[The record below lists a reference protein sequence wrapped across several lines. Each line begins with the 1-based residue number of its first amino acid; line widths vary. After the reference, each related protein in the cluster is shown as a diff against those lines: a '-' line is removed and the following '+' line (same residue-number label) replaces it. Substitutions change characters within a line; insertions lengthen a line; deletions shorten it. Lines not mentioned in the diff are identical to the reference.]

1 MSDTQPKKPRP
12 KPGKKAGKAAG
23 SKTGRKVAR
32 KTASKP
38 PRKTAAARV
47 RAGSASRARPPGL
60 PEVAVAALEDM
71 KAANVKVIDVRK
83 LTDVTDT
90 MIVATG
96 TSNRHVRSIAG
107 KVVEK
112 CKDAGFRPLGVEGE
126 GEGEWVLVDLQD
138 VLVHVMLPRI
148 REFYGLERLWDV
160 RPSQRDVAL
169 T

>member
-1 MSDTQPKKPRP
+1 MSDTQPKKPRKKVSKKSG
-12 KPGKKAGKAAG
+12 KPRGKPAGKP
-23 SKTGRKVAR
+23 AR
-32 KTASKP
+32 KASV
-38 PRKTAAARV
+38 PRSAASTKAQ
-47 RAGSASRARPPGL
+47 AKAPGI
-60 PEVAVAALEDM
+60 PEVAIAALEDM

-107 KVVEK
+107 RVVEK
-112 CKDAGFRPLGVEGE
+112 CRDAGFRPLGIEGE

-148 REFYGLERLWDV
+148 REFYGLEKLWDV
-160 RPSQRDVAL
+160 RPSNRGVAL
-169 T
+169 A

>member
-1 MSDTQPKKPRP
+1 MSDTQPKKPRKEVSKKSSTKSS
-12 KPGKKAGKAAG
+12 KPAGKSAG
-23 SKTGRKVAR
+23 RPAR
-32 KTASKP
+32 KATVPRPEAGTKP
-38 PRKTAAARV
+38 
-47 RAGSASRARPPGL
+47 RAKAPGI
-60 PEVAVAALEDM
+60 PEIAVAALEDM

-107 KVVEK
+107 RVVEK

-148 REFYGLERLWDV
+148 REFYGLEKLWDV
-160 RPSQRDVAL
+160 RPSNRGVAL
-169 T
+169 A